1 MPVVWTYGRERGF
14 SLADVTRWMAA
25 APAATAGLA
34 AKGAIEVGRD
44 ADLVAFAPDAEFV
57 VTTGMLRQRHK
68 LTPYL
73 GQRLTGVVRRA
84 WLRGRD
90 IPSAAPAGELL

>member
-1 MPVVWTYGRERGF
+1 
-14 SLADVTRWMAA
+14 
-25 APAATAGLA
+25 
-34 AKGAIEVGRD
+34 
-44 ADLVAFAPDAEFV
+44 
-57 VTTGMLRQRHK
+57 MLRQRHK

-73 GQRLTGVVRRA
+73 GQRLTGVVRRT